1 MFSEW
6 KITSKEGYFRI
17 EPEGEKMKEIEL
29 PIGNY
34 IYGRNIKIIEPNDL
48 SSKDKINNFK

>member
-34 IYGRNIKIIEPNDL
+34 IYGRNI
-48 SSKDKINNFK
+48 